1 MNVLEE
7 MGQALARLA
16 EQVGP
21 AVVGIGGGRAGGAG
35 PGGLGSGVVVAPG
48 SVVTNAHN
56 VRHGEVLVTFAD
68 GRTAT
73 ATVTAADIDADLA
86 VLATDTGEVAA
97 PSWREDEPTI
107 GQPVVGLANPG
118 GHGLRVSYGTVSATG
133 QAFRGPRGRRVRGGV
148 EHTAPLPR
156 GASGGPVVDLAGRL
170 IGINTHRL
178 GEGFYL
184 AVPGTAD
191 LRERL
196 DRLAR
201 GEQPVRRQLGVGLA
215 GPRQTRQLRR
225 AVGLPDRDGLLVR
238 AVEQD
243 SPAARADIRDGD
255 LIVAAAGQ
263 PVASTDDLY
272 DALGAA
278 ADDLLLHLVRGV
290 DELDVTVHF
299 GQSAEEGGSAGG

>member
-21 AVVGIGGGRAGGAG
+21 AVVGVGGGRLAGSGF
-35 PGGLGSGVVVAPG
+35 GGHGSGVVLAEG

-56 VRHGEVLVTFAD
+56 VRRGEVPVTFAD
-68 GRTAT
+68 GRTTT
-73 ATVTAADIDADLA
+73 ATVTAADVDADLA
-86 VLATDTGEVAA
+86 VLAVDTGGVAA
-97 PSWREDEPTI
+97 LEWRDGEPAI
-107 GQPVVGLANPG
+107 GQPVVGLANPAG
-118 GHGLRVSYGTVSATG
+118 RGVRVSFGTVSATG
-133 QAFRGPRGRRVRGGV
+133 QAFRGPRGHRVRGGV

-170 IGINTHRL
+170 VGINTHRL

-191 LRERL
+191 LRARL

-215 GPRQTRQLRR
+215 GARQARQLRR

-238 AVEQD
+238 VVEEG
-243 SPAARADIRDGD
+243 SPAAGADVRTGD
-255 LIVAAAGQ
+255 LIVGAAGS
-263 PVASTDDLY
+263 PLRTADDLH
-272 DALGAA
+272 DALGVAG
-278 ADDLLLHLVRGV
+278 DELTLQLVRGV
-290 DELDVTVHF
+290 DELDATVHF
-299 GQSAEEGGSAGG
+299 GHLPE